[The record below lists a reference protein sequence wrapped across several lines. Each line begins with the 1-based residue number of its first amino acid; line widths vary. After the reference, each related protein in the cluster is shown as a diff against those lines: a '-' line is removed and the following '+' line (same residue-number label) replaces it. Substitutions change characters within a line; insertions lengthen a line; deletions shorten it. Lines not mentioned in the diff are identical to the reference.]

1 MSRKRD
7 QFYWRGPAGDGW
19 SRREDVVRPVNS
31 SPDAENCES
40 ADDRIEESIYE
51 RFAQDLDLSSISIQ
65 SSAASGATIRA
76 IFSAKP
82 RIVLSNE
89 HISLEVGWSPALK
102 AAEAAQTNDLARR
115 LPRLVGNV

>member
-51 RFAQDLDLSSISIQ
+51 RFAQDLDID
-65 SSAASGATIRA
+65 AATI
-76 IFSAKP
+76 KVG
-82 RIVLSNE
+82 VLNG
-89 HISLEVGWSPALK
+89 EVTLTGTVESGQNLRL
-102 AAEAAQTNDLARR
+102 AEEIASSVSGVRR
-115 LPRLVGNV
+115 VNNQIAEELPKLP